1 MNLGAILDKAIP
13 DQELTSNPRQMQQL
27 ENLYKRSETDAPAHE
42 ISTHRLLH
50 SNETAIKS
58 QGRLNDGYDKIIK
71 SLSGAIEKLQNPQ
84 QARRA
89 QIGPK
94 PAVATEAAPAK
105 KPVAVEKVAVAKPV
119 AVEKVAVAKP
129 AVVEK
134 VAVANLAAVKKVAET
149 KPVVAVPEFPAT
161 VRVSDMKK
169 AAKMVCCGYDIFGRK
184 VNAQKK
190 LAKKADHKKQIKIR
204 YGTKSYHNLTKQLN

>member
-105 KPVAVEKVAVAKPV
+105 KPVAVEKVAVAM
-119 AVEKVAVAKP
+119 P

>member
-105 KPVAVEKVAVAKPV
+105 KPVAVEKVAVAKP
-119 AVEKVAVAKP
+119 